1 MCVNGSLLLTCHP
14 LLISEQSVPG
24 MHRVIAMHWQSRHHT
39 CVRNS
44 LTNDARELSSVLS
57 CAAAGCCSWSVKYHI
72 QSHII
77 DDSLCIMSFEL
88 GISNDRHDNQS
99 IRNEYEWFS
108 RDGLCYKSEYHTSW
122 VNEWMVDSMISAG
135 HSSGLLCHSHALAS
149 VVIVWFDFWRVIT
162 LYVTLWMTVRGPYQ
176 CQLHPVSVNN

>member
-77 DDSLCIMSFEL
+77 DDSYPWIIVCIMSSFKL
-88 GISNDRHDNQS
+88 GMMCQWN
-99 IRNEYEWFS
+99 WFMLQKWILHQLS
-108 RDGLCYKSEYHTSW
+108 
-122 VNEWMVDSMISAG
+122 EWMNGWFHDISR
-135 HSSGLLCHSHALAS
+135 SFKWIIMSLTCSGFCGDR
-149 VVIVWFDFWRVIT
+149 VVWFLTCDNT
-162 LYVTLWMTVRGPYQ
+162 LRDIMNDCPWSIS
-176 CQLHPVSVNN
+176 VSAASC